1 MTLRWDRRYLEL
13 ARLVSTWSKDP
24 NKQVGAV
31 ITDQQYVRG
40 VGFNGFPRGI
50 EDTPH
55 LLEDKKMKLQI
66 VVHAEVNA
74 ILAARGIGDTIY
86 IWPCLPCTQCSS
98 LIIQAGIKRV
108 VSSLSD
114 KSAKSRW
121 NKDLAC
127 DLLQQVGMEV
137 NYV

>member
-1 MTLRWDRRYLEL
+1 
-13 ARLVSTWSKDP
+13 
-24 NKQVGAV
+24 
-31 ITDQQYVRG
+31 
-40 VGFNGFPRGI
+40 
-50 EDTPH
+50 
-55 LLEDKKMKLQI
+55 MKLQI

-74 ILAARGIGDTIY
+74 ILAARGLGDTIY

-114 KSAKSRW
+114 KNAKSKW